1 MISVEQILEIIA
13 QYRKHGWILR
23 RVLLSDELRVRA
35 YNELV
40 TLSSGADDGGGA
52 AAVEFVSANVNA
64 AWFSRPS
71 KAGEAWELRHLSTTP
86 FALFEVFDDEDE
98 EETREEA
105 RKEMETRLKT
115 SVIK

>member
-1 MISVEQILEIIA
+1 MISVEQILEILA
-13 QYRKHGWILR
+13 QYKKHGWTLR

-40 TLSSGADDGGGA
+40 SLSDNK
-52 AAVEFVSANVNA
+52 AVEFVSSQVEA
-64 AWFSRPS
+64 AWFSRPA
-71 KAGEAWELRHLSTTP
+71 KEGEAWELRHLSVAP
-86 FALFEVFDDEDE
+86 FALFEVFDEDDE

-105 RKEMETRLKT
+105 RKEMENRLKA

>member
-1 MISVEQILEIIA
+1 MISVEQVLEIIA
-13 QYRKHGWILR
+13 QYRKHGWTLR
-23 RVLLSDELRVRA
+23 RVLLSDGLRVRA

-40 TLSSGADDGGGA
+40 TLSSGDGGG
-52 AAVEFVSANVNA
+52 AAVEFVSAEVDA

-71 KAGEAWELRHLSTTP
+71 KAGEAWELRHLSSTP
-86 FALFEVFDDEDE
+86 FALFEVFDLEDE

>member
-1 MISVEQILEIIA
+1 MISVEQILEIIS
-13 QYRKHGWILR
+13 QYKKHGWTLR
-23 RVLLSDELRVRA
+23 RVLLSDDLRVRA

-40 TLSSGADDGGGA
+40 ALSSNE
-52 AAVEFVSANVNA
+52 AVEFVSSEVNA

-71 KAGEAWELRHLSTTP
+71 KDGEAWELRHLSTAP
-86 FALFEVFDDEDE
+86 FALFEVFDEDDE

-115 SVIK
+115 SLIK

>member
-1 MISVEQILEIIA
+1 MISVEQILEILS
-13 QYRKHGWILR
+13 QYKKHGWTLR
-23 RVLLSDELRVRA
+23 RVLLSDDLRVRA

-40 TLSSGADDGGGA
+40 TLSAGE
-52 AAVEFVSANVNA
+52 AVEFVSSNVEA

-71 KAGEAWELRHLSTTP
+71 KEGEAWELRHLSTTP
-86 FALFEVFDDEDE
+86 FALFEVFDGEDE

-105 RKEMETRLKT
+105 RKEMEIRLKN

>member
-40 TLSSGADDGGGA
+40 TLSSKQDGGA
-52 AAVEFVSANVNA
+52 PVEFVSANVEA
-64 AWFSRPS
+64 AWFSRAS
-71 KAGEAWELRHLSTTP
+71 KTGEAWELRHLSATP
-86 FALFEVFDDEDE
+86 FALFEVFDEDDQE
-98 EETREEA
+98 EAREEA
-105 RKEMETRLKT
+105 RKEMETRLKA
-115 SVIK
+115 SVGR

>member
-1 MISVEQILEIIA
+1 MISVGQILEIIA
-13 QYRKHGWILR
+13 QYRKHGWTLR

-40 TLSSGADDGGGA
+40 TLSSKQDGG
-52 AAVEFVSANVNA
+52 AAVEFVSSADVDA
-64 AWFSRPS
+64 AWFSRAS

-86 FALFEVFDDEDE
+86 FALFEVFDLEDE

>member
-1 MISVEQILEIIA
+1 MISVEQIFEIIS
-13 QYRKHGWILR
+13 QYKKHGWTLR
-23 RVLLSDELRVRA
+23 RVLLSDDLRVRA

-40 TLSSGADDGGGA
+40 ALSTGE
-52 AAVEFVSANVNA
+52 AVEFVSSDVEA

-71 KAGEAWELRHLSTTP
+71 KEGEAWELRHLSTAP
-86 FALFEVFDDEDE
+86 FALFEVFDADDE

-105 RKEMETRLKT
+105 RKEMETRLKL

>member
-1 MISVEQILEIIA
+1 MISVEQIMEILS
-13 QYRKHGWILR
+13 QYKKHGWTLR

-40 TLSSGADDGGGA
+40 SLSDHK
-52 AAVEFVSANVNA
+52 AVEFISSPVEA

-71 KAGEAWELRHLSTTP
+71 KEGEAWELRHLSTTP
-86 FALFEVFDDEDE
+86 FALFEVFDEDDE

-105 RKEMETRLKT
+105 RKEMETRLKV

>member
-1 MISVEQILEIIA
+1 MISVEQILEIVS
-13 QYRKHGWILR
+13 QYKKHGWTLR

-40 TLSSGADDGGGA
+40 ALQADG
-52 AAVEFVSANVNA
+52 AVEFVSAEVEA
-64 AWFSRPS
+64 LWFSRPS
-71 KAGEAWELRHLSTTP
+71 PAGEAWELRRLSNPP
-86 FALFEVFDDEDE
+86 FALFEVFDADDE

-105 RKEMETRLKT
+105 RKELETRLKL

>member
-1 MISVEQILEIIA
+1 MISAEQILEIIA
-13 QYRKHGWILR
+13 QYAKHGWTLR
-23 RVLLSDELRVRA
+23 RVLLSDDLRVRT

-40 TLSSGADDGGGA
+40 TLSKDSP
-52 AAVEFVSANVNA
+52 VEFVSSAVDA

-71 KAGEAWELRHLSTTP
+71 KAGEAWELRHLAATP
-86 FALFEVFDDEDE
+86 FALFEVFDEEDE

-105 RKEMETRLKT
+105 RKEIENRLKA

>member
-1 MISVEQILEIIA
+1 MISVEQVLEILA
-13 QYRKHGWILR
+13 QYKKHGWTLR

-40 TLSSGADDGGGA
+40 SLSDHK
-52 AAVEFVSANVNA
+52 AVEFVSSDVEA

-71 KAGEAWELRHLSTTP
+71 KEGEAWELRYLSATP
-86 FALFEVFDDEDE
+86 FALFEVFDEDDE

-105 RKEMETRLKT
+105 RKEMETRLKH

>member
-1 MISVEQILEIIA
+1 MISVEQILEILA
-13 QYRKHGWILR
+13 QYKKHGWTLR
-23 RVLLSDELRVRA
+23 RVLLSDDLRVRA

-40 TLSSGADDGGGA
+40 SLSAGE
-52 AAVEFVSANVNA
+52 AVEFVSSEVNA

-71 KAGEAWELRHLSTTP
+71 QTGEAWELRHLSTAP
-86 FALFEVFDDEDE
+86 FALFETFDEDDE

-105 RKEMETRLKT
+105 RKELETRLKT

>member
-1 MISVEQILEIIA
+1 MISVEQIKEILT
-13 QYRKHGWILR
+13 QYKKHGWTLR

-40 TLSSGADDGGGA
+40 ALSAGE
-52 AAVEFVSANVNA
+52 AVEFVSSDVEA

-71 KAGEAWELRHLSTTP
+71 KEGEAWELRHLSIAP
-86 FALFEVFDDEDE
+86 FALFEVFDEDDE
-98 EETREEA
+98 EETREQE
-105 RKEMETRLKT
+105 RKEMETRLKL